1 MQSSS
6 AKSQT
11 WSVADGGKG
20 RGGVRATEVLV
31 RVETERADDVDDA
44 VVCVG
49 SFAVALVVVDV

>member
-31 RVETERADDVDDA
+31 RVETERADDA